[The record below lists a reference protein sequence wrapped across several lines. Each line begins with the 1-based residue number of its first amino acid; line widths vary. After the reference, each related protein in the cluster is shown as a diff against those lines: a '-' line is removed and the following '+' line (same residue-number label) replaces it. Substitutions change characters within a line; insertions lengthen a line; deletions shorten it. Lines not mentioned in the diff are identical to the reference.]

1 MKTLLRTAAIIGI
14 LTLPLITSEASA
26 HARLVS
32 AMPSNGAVTAS
43 PQMIMLTF
51 NERVMATLSG
61 FTVAGPDRK
70 PVDVQVSVA
79 GGGTM
84 LHAMPQK
91 PLVPGKYAVAWY
103 AVTADGHRTE
113 GTVAFTVR

>member
-1 MKTLLRTAAIIGI
+1 MKTLLRAAAIAGI
-14 LTLPLITSEASA
+14 LTLTFVTSSALA

-32 AMPSNGAVTAS
+32 AIPANGAVTAS

-51 NERVMATLSG
+51 NEKLTATLSG
-61 FTVAGPDRK
+61 FAVTGPDGK
-70 PVDVQVSVA
+70 PVSVQVSVA

-91 PLVPGKYAVAWY
+91 PLAPGKYAVAWH

-113 GTVAFTVR
+113 GTVTFTVQ